1 MSGLRD
7 ADCDRANARIASAS
21 ARAFYPRLRIGSS
34 PFGVMFTT
42 VSNLLAMPLRSAA
55 ATL

>member
-1 MSGLRD
+1 MRTATGQF
-7 ADCDRANARIASAS
+7 ARIASAS

-42 VSNLLAMPLRSAA
+42 VSNLLATPLRSAA